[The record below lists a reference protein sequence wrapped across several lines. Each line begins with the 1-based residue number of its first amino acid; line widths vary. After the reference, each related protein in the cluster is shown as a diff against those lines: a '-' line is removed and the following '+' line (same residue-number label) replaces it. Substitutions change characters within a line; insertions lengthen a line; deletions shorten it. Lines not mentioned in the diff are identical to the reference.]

1 VDASNSAT
9 ATNSSITVPSVT
21 TAAPNGVLILAGGM
35 ATSTTITPA
44 VGMVERAEITVSGK
58 AKVDAELGDQL
69 LGTAG
74 PTGPRTATA
83 AKSATNVGQLIA
95 LRPSGSPPPPP
106 PSPTPPSAPQS
117 PVASASS
124 GKLTLSWS
132 APASDGGAAVT
143 NYKVYRGTSS
153 GSESLLITLGN
164 VLTYQDTAVTNGQ
177 AYFYRISAANTA
189 GEGSLSAEVSATPA
203 AATTP
208 GAPTNL
214 AASPAKPR
222 GVSLKWTAPANS
234 GGSAITGYQIWR
246 STTSG
251 QEAFLVAVGN
261 VTTYKDATATSG
273 VTYFYWVEAVN
284 AVGAGPHSIEASATA
299 R

>member
-1 VDASNSAT
+1 V
-9 ATNSSITVPSVT
+9 
-21 TAAPNGVLILAGGM
+21 

-44 VGMVERAEITVSGK
+44 VGMIERAEITASGK
-58 AKVDAELGDQL
+58 VKLDAELGDQL
-69 LGTAG
+69 LGAAG
-74 PTGPRTATA
+74 PTGTRAATA
-83 AKSATNVGQLIA
+83 AKSAANVGQLIA

-106 PSPTPPSAPQS
+106 PSPTPPSAPRS
-117 PVASASS
+117 PVASPSS
-124 GKLTLSWS
+124 GRVTLSWS

-153 GSESLLITLGN
+153 GGESLLITLGN